1 MGLQPFDLNGYRP
14 IQWGVFMLATLPL
27 YAGLGLRAPHVE
39 AVLASRPDVAW
50 WEVHSENYFGGGTP
64 LASLLAIRRDY
75 PLSLHG
81 VGLGLGRLGELDARH
96 LAQLRELV
104 QRVEPAAVSE
114 HLAWNQHAGRHY
126 NDLLPVP
133 RVDGVISHLA
143 SRIAQVQD
151 VLQRPLLI
159 ENVSAYVGFAGE
171 VIGEGELMAELHRR
185 TGCGLLVDLNNFHVN
200 ALNLGVDPLAEIA
213 ALPAA
218 AVAEIHVA
226 GFEWFDG
233 TAVDTHGAAV
243 SAEVLALLDAALR
256 QWGPRPVLLERDSN
270 LGEFAK
276 LYQEYL
282 QLALHVKRLES
293 NTLEV
298 TA

>member
-1 MGLQPFDLNGYRP
+1 MN
-14 IQWGVFMLATLPL
+14 ASNLPDQ
-27 YAGLGLRAPHVE
+27 AGLGLRAPHVE

-50 WEVHSENYFGGGTP
+50 WEVHSENYFGGGAP
-64 LASLLAIRRDY
+64 LASLLTIRRDY

-81 VGLGLGRLGELDARH
+81 VGLGLGRVGELDAQH

-104 QRVEPAAVSE
+104 RRVEPAAVSE
-114 HLAWNQHAGRHY
+114 HLAWNRHAGRYY

-133 RVDGVISHLA
+133 RVDGVIDHLA

-151 VLQRPLLI
+151 ALQRPLLI

-185 TGCGLLVDLNNFHVN
+185 TGCGLLVDLNNFYVN
-200 ALNLGVDPLAEIA
+200 ALNLGVDPLTEIA

-233 TAVDTHGAAV
+233 TAVDTHGAAI
-243 SAEVLALLDAALR
+243 STEVLALLDHALR
-256 QWGPRPVLLERDSN
+256 RWGPRPVLLERDSN
-270 LGEFAK
+270 LGEFAE
-276 LYQEYL
+276 LEQEYL
-282 QLALHVKRLES
+282 QLGQYIKRLQAD
-293 NTLEV
+293 TLEV
-298 TA
+298 VA

>member
-1 MGLQPFDLNGYRP
+1 MDVNRFPA
-14 IQWGVFMLATLPL
+14 VT
-27 YAGLGLRAPHVE
+27 GLGLRAPHVE

-50 WEVHSENYFGGGTP
+50 WEVHSENYFGGGAP

-81 VGLGLGRLGELDARH
+81 VGLGLGRVGELDARH

-104 QRVEPAAVSE
+104 
-114 HLAWNQHAGRHY
+114 
-126 NDLLPVP
+126 P
-133 RVDGVISHLA
+133 RVDGVIAHLA
-143 SRIAQVQD
+143 DRIAQVQD

-159 ENVSAYVGFAGE
+159 ENVSAYVGFANE
-171 VIGEGELMAELHRR
+171 VIGEGDLMAELHRR
-185 TGCGLLVDLNNFHVN
+185 TGCGLLVDLNNFYVN
-200 ALNLGVDPLAEIA
+200 ALNLGVDPLREIA

-243 SAEVLALLDAALR
+243 SVEVLALLDAALR

-270 LGEFAK
+270 LGEFAE